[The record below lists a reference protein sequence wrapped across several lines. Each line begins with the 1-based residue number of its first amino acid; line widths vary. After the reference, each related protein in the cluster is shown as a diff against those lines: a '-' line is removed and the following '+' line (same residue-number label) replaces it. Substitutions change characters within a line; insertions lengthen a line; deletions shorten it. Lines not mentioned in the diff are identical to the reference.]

1 MAINLKAASSSS
13 SSGSGSS
20 GFGTINGEILYE
32 APKYQTTYYIASS
45 VHEDS
50 QTDVLNTGLYYPETN
65 TVTYAIVN
73 DEYKSIDIG
82 YGFPTEGIEDQSGSK
97 YR

>member
-20 GFGTINGEILYE
+20 GSGTINSAILYE
-32 APKYQTTYYIASS
+32 APKYPTTYYIASN

-50 QTDVLNTGLYYPETN
+50 QTDVLNTGLYYPETE
-65 TVTYAIVN
+65 TVNYAIVN
-73 DEYKSIDIG
+73 DNYKSIDIG
-82 YGFPTEGIEDQSGSK
+82 YGFPTEGIEDQSGTK
-97 YR
+97 YK

>member
-20 GFGTINGEILYE
+20 DSGTTNSTILYE
-32 APKYQTTYYIASS
+32 APKYPTTYYIASS

-50 QTDVLNTGLYYPETN
+50 QTDVLNTGLYYLETN

-82 YGFPTEGIEDQSGSK
+82 YGFPTETIEDQFGTK
-97 YR
+97 YK